1 MSEIEIK
8 IAADNI
14 EEVKAEMQ
22 KRVRVALEAMG
33 IQAAT
38 LARVEL
44 QNSPS
49 RIDTGLLRN
58 SITHALDGGPMAISG
73 YKADNPSKYTGKT
86 PDSGSYSGNM
96 PQEDDGRNA
105 VFIGSNVEYAV
116 YVHEGTDRMTPN
128 RYLKNAIEN
137 NINELAEIERKYLSN

>member
-1 MSEIEIK
+1 MGEVEITIS
-8 IAADNI
+8 ADNTD
-14 EEVKAEMQ
+14 EVKAEMQ
-22 KRVRVALEAMG
+22 ARVRKALEAMG
-33 IQAAT
+33 IQAST
-38 LARVEL
+38 LAKREL
-44 QNSPS
+44 QNTPS

-58 SITHALDGGPMAISG
+58 SITHALDGESMAITS
-73 YKADNPSKYTGKT
+73 YKGDNPSKYTGKEAE
-86 PDSGSYSGNM
+86 SGSYSGNM
-96 PQEDDGRNA
+96 PQEDEGRNA